1 MVSWY
6 QWKTTETDGFV
17 TENDDNMRHKRE
29 KDGGAD
35 DEEIDGDGDSDD
47 DATMMMTEM
56 NSGR

>member
-1 MVSWY
+1 
-6 QWKTTETDGFV
+6 
-17 TENDDNMRHKRE
+17 MRLNSE